1 MFAWDETAFIEL
13 FGVAPSVDASD
24 GIDVQVVHA
33 QGGVRLL
40 LSFSVLSG
48 DARVQVFAA
57 GQGEPVFDGCLASSP
72 GARVVRNAG
81 AEFVEIG
88 GAGSWPHARGYDMQQ
103 PLEHGLRV
111 FVSPSLMVK
120 TFGR

>member
-13 FGVAPSVDASD
+13 FGVAPSVDASE

-33 QGGVRLL
+33 QGGVRVR

-48 DARVQVFAA
+48 DARVQVFVA

-120 TFGR
+120 TFGP